1 MSWLWTWQH
10 FIDQLKVVLNT
21 IKNQSFYVYISL
33 KVVCTCTFCV
43 YRAAVK
49 NKLRNYSG
57 VYFKSHNVLQK
68 NVKKKVIKRGTI
80 HFLLTYNDKVWLYL
94 GSVNKLFTVKSARE

>member
-1 MSWLWTWQH
+1 M
-10 FIDQLKVVLNT
+10 
-21 IKNQSFYVYISL
+21 YIEE
-33 KVVCTCTFCV
+33 
-43 YRAAVK
+43 RK

-57 VYFKSHNVLQK
+57 VYFKSHDELQK

>member
-1 MSWLWTWQH
+1 M
-10 FIDQLKVVLNT
+10 
-21 IKNQSFYVYISL
+21 
-33 KVVCTCTFCV
+33 CTGTFCV

-57 VYFKSHNVLQK
+57 VYVKSHDELQK
-68 NVKKKVIKRGTI
+68 NVKKKVIKIGTI

-94 GSVNKLFTVKSARE
+94 GSVNKLFTVKSVMERPFNFHRSMFYLFKKKRKKRLSRDRRCK